1 MAIVFLLLFLPFSP
15 YSCSIEPSL
24 TPGGNLELV
33 ITSFTNSSS
42 DRCHCYNVTI
52 NMIAAI
58 NRSIGTGGGGRR
70 RRRETTDTVSVP
82 PSYQYLLQ
90 VSQAEIEAGNTTN
103 GTGGNNNNNNNNTTN
118 GTNPTTGNVHYFVL
132 AVLLLFPC
140 WYKTNKM
147 YTKLTLHKFGQ
158 LECTI

>member
-15 YSCSIEPSL
+15 YSCSVEPSL

-42 DRCHCYNVTI
+42 DRCHCYNVTT

-58 NRSIGTGGGGRR
+58 NRSIGTGGGGGGGR

-82 PSYQYLLQ
+82 SSYQYLLQ

-103 GTGGNNNNNNNNTTN
+103 GTGGNNNNNNNNNTIN
-118 GTNPTTGNVHYFVL
+118 GTNPTTASNTTTGNVHYFVL
-132 AVLLLFPC
+132 AVLLLLFPC
-140 WYKTNKM
+140 WYYN
-147 YTKLTLHKFGQ
+147 
-158 LECTI
+158 

>member
-1 MAIVFLLLFLPFSP
+1 MAIVFLLLFFPFSP

-42 DRCHCYNVTI
+42 DRCHCYNVTT

-58 NRSIGTGGGGRR
+58 NRSIGTGGGRS
-70 RRRETTDTVSVP
+70 RRETTDTVSVP

-103 GTGGNNNNNNNNTTN
+103 NNNNNTTN
-118 GTNPTTGNVHYFVL
+118 GTNTTTGTNPTTGNVHYFVL

-140 WYKTNKM
+140 WYNNKQNV
-147 YTKLTLHKFGQ
+147 HKVNFA
-158 LECTI
+158 